1 MSYGQTGREHVFFKC
16 ALSIVWHCNVKFYF
30 VVTHINFNTV
40 WVCVVPGPCAHAH
53 MPHAQIV
60 TSQQPV
66 GFRVHHQQT
75 KCGVGQELQEAASMA
90 NMRARATA
98 ATLVSSLLLSSL
110 LLLFAAPSLSLD
122 LCDESDCANNT
133 DLEICRP
140 FGSFNKTPLYLMG
153 FFPCNTRVR
162 ARGLTVAVEKSFL
175 TIVCVSLSIT
185 PWLVLNVY
193 SGPGSSSV
201 KSDRWHCSCCRQEII
216 SLTLSGQGKF

>member
-1 MSYGQTGREHVFFKC
+1 M
-16 ALSIVWHCNVKFYF
+16 
-30 VVTHINFNTV
+30 
-40 WVCVVPGPCAHAH
+40 PGPCAHAH

-90 NMRARATA
+90 IMRARATA

-133 DLEICRP
+133 DDLEICRP

-162 ARGLTVAVEKSFL
+162 ARGLTVAAQMAIRAVEKNNSILPNYSMRLSFNN
-175 TIVCVSLSIT
+175 TMVSLECLQ
-185 PWLVLNVY
+185 WA
-193 SGPGSSSV
+193 
-201 KSDRWHCSCCRQEII
+201 
-216 SLTLSGQGKF
+216 GKQLCKV